1 MVNIQVIENI
11 RKKVNDL
18 GSSQQIRELLRI
30 CDKLIAKDQMEMDD
44 MAKAQIKQDSY
55 A

>member
-1 MVNIQVIENI
+1 MVSIQIIENI

-18 GSSQQIRELLRI
+18 GSSQEIREVVRI

-44 MAKAQIKQDSY
+44 MAKAQIKQESY